1 LGTDFSLQKPTS
13 SSMRKYLIATHG
25 TFAKGIHSSLEIIM
39 GTLENVFL
47 IQAYSEGNRS
57 IKEEIDHVLDQ
68 TNADDELIVFTDL
81 MGGSVTNQILQ
92 YALKENVFI
101 ISGFNLPLLLDIL
114 LADQEIPVNEVIETG
129 ISNAKDQ
136 IVFVNKLL
144 TSNRKN
150 LND

>member
-1 LGTDFSLQKPTS
+1 
-13 SSMRKYLIATHG
+13 MRKYLIATHG
-25 TFAKGIHSSLEIIM
+25 TFAKGIYSSLEIIM

-47 IQAYSEGNRS
+47 IQAYTGENKSL
-57 IKEEIDHVLDQ
+57 KEEIDQVLDQ

-101 ISGFNLPLLLDIL
+101 ISGFNLPLLLDIML
-114 LADQEIPVNEVIETG
+114 VDQEIPVNEVIETG
-129 ISNAKDQ
+129 INNAKDQ
-136 IVFVNKLL
+136 IVFVNKLI
-144 TSNRKN
+144 TPNRKN